1 MPVVDPR
8 WCNVKTR
15 VRPVELEELERIA
28 AEQDRS
34 LSSVLRLAI
43 RQYLAANADDKAAAA

>member
-1 MPVVDPR
+1 MPDVEPQ

-15 VRPVELEELERIA
+15 VRPAELDELERIA

-43 RQYLAANADDKAAAA
+43 RQYLALQNTQKAA

>member
-1 MPVVDPR
+1 MPVVEPQ

-15 VRPVELEELERIA
+15 VRPAELEELERIA

-43 RQYLAANADDKAAAA
+43 RQYLAVQDARKAA